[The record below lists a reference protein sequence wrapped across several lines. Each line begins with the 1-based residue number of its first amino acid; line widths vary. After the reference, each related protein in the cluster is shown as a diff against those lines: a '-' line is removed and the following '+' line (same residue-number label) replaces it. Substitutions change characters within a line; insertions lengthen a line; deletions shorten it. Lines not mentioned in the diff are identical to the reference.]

1 MMPLQISCQIQS
13 DSLSIIMNLESY
25 LSEKCRVIDAALEK
39 YLPPEDRF
47 PDVIYR
53 AMRYGVLNG
62 GKRIRPVLT
71 LAACEAVGGDPE
83 IALPT
88 ACAIEFIHSF
98 SLIHDDLPTLDN
110 DDFRRGKPTSHKV
123 FGEAIA
129 ILAGDALLAFAFE
142 IVTGR
147 TKDVP
152 AEVVLDVT
160 RRIAS
165 AAGTDGMVVGQVV
178 DMISEGRTVEPET
191 LEFMHRHKTGTLIEA
206 SVVCGGLLGGAT
218 GEQLEA
224 LGLYGKKAGLA
235 FQIADDIL
243 DIEGEQAKMG
253 KTAGSDL
260 RRKKA
265 TYPSLHGL
273 EKSRELARRAAAEAI
288 DALKGFDE
296 RADPLRALARFIIE
310 REA

>member
-142 IVTGR
+142 VVTGR

>member
-1 MMPLQISCQIQS
+1 
-13 DSLSIIMNLESY
+13 MNLQSY
-25 LSEKCRVIDAALEK
+25 LSEKGHLIDSALEQ

-142 IVTGR
+142 VVTGR

-224 LGLYGKKAGLA
+224 LSLYGKKAGLA

>member
-1 MMPLQISCQIQS
+1 
-13 DSLSIIMNLESY
+13 MNLQSY
-25 LSEKCRVIDAALEK
+25 LSEKSRIIDSALEQ

>member
-1 MMPLQISCQIQS
+1 LMPLQISCQIQS

-142 IVTGR
+142 VVTGR

>member
-1 MMPLQISCQIQS
+1 
-13 DSLSIIMNLESY
+13 MNLESY

-142 IVTGR
+142 VVTGR

>member
-1 MMPLQISCQIQS
+1 M
-13 DSLSIIMNLESY
+13 IMNLESY

-83 IALPT
+83 LALPT
-88 ACAIEFIHSF
+88 ACAIESIHSF
-98 SLIHDDLPTLDN
+98 SLIHVDPPTLDN

-142 IVTGR
+142 VVTGR

-178 DMISEGRTVEPET
+178 DMISEGRTVEPDT

-224 LGLYGKKAGLA
+224 LSLYGKKAGLA

-273 EKSRELARRAAAEAI
+273 EKSKELARRAVDEAI

>member
-1 MMPLQISCQIQS
+1 LMPLQISCQIQS